1 MGQVAFDALQAS
13 EELESAGISRE
24 KARAISLVVR
34 KSHDVANVATKADIA
49 EVKRNIADV
58 RKDLSA
64 EIADVRKDMAI
75 RFEKTDAQI
84 ADVRKD
90 MAIRFEKTDAQIADV
105 RKDMVNLFDKTDAQ
119 ISLVRKDL
127 QLEMSG
133 IRAEQKLIRWMLGAG
148 ILGILSLVV
157 KAFLMPAL

>member
-24 KARAISLVVR
+24 QARAISLVVR
-34 KSHDVANVATKADIA
+34 RSHEVADVATKADIV
-49 EVKRNIADV
+49 EVNRNIADV

-64 EIADVRKDMAI
+64 EIADVRKDLSAEI
-75 RFEKTDAQI
+75 TN
-84 ADVRKD
+84 VRKD
-90 MAIRFEKTDAQIADV
+90 MEIT
-105 RKDMVNLFDKTDAQ
+105 
-119 ISLVRKDL
+119 RKDL

-133 IRAEQKLIRWMLGAG
+133 IRAEQKLMRWMLGAG

>member
-34 KSHDVANVATKADIA
+34 KSHEVADVATKRDL
-49 EVKRNIADV
+49 EDV
-58 RKDLSA
+58 RKDLTTQISDVLKDLSA
-64 EIADVRKDMAI
+64 EITNVRKDMEI
-75 RFEKTDAQI
+75 T
-84 ADVRKD
+84 
-90 MAIRFEKTDAQIADV
+90 
-105 RKDMVNLFDKTDAQ
+105 
-119 ISLVRKDL
+119 RKDL

>member
-34 KSHDVANVATKADIA
+34 KSHEVADVATKADIS

-64 EIADVRKDMAI
+64 E
-75 RFEKTDAQI
+75 I